1 MKQNM
6 TGICPIYDAY
16 NSWQCPVWFRRL
28 IPLSEQYNCIIHCSN
43 YANLTTATE
52 ETRSLTWQ
60 CPRCGSAV
68 GLRGQDL
75 LVELLDRQ
83 GVEDQVDDRRQA
95 AGKPGLSQPEA
106 GRQKVVGRS
115 PPGNQKRK
123 NLKTRAD
130 LFSGLDV
137 ELKQVFLDAFAVV
150 VVHVAVAVVV
160 VAVVVVDAAAIPAV
174 SWNSSVV
181 PSLLPRSQ
189 KTKVALKTKIIHF
202 LVCWKLIALPV
213 KFWLEAI

>member
-1 MKQNM
+1 M
-6 TGICPIYDAY
+6 
-16 NSWQCPVWFRRL
+16 
-28 IPLSEQYNCIIHCSN
+28 
-43 YANLTTATE
+43 
-52 ETRSLTWQ
+52 
-60 CPRCGSAV
+60 
-68 GLRGQDL
+68 
-75 LVELLDRQ
+75 DRQ

-95 AGKPGLSQPEA
+95 TGKPGLSQPEA

-115 PPGNQKRK
+115 PPGDQKRK
-123 NLKTRAD
+123 NLKTRAG

-150 VVHVAVAVVV
+150 VVDVTVAVVVVV

-189 KTKVALKTKIIHF
+189 KTKVDLKTKINNF
-202 LVCWKLIALPV
+202 LVCRKLIALPV
-213 KFWLEAI
+213 KFWFEAI